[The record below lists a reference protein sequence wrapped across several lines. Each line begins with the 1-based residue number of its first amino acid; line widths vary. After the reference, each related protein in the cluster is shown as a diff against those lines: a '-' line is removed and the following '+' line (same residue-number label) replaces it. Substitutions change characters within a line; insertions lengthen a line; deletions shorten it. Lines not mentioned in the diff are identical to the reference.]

1 MAEALAYFD
10 TSVLI
15 KRYVEEPGS
24 DHARRLMRRYR
35 LLSSVITSVE
45 AVSAL
50 SRRHRVGELTRN
62 HFDAIITRMH
72 ADLLYWDLVELGA
85 GVLEGAK
92 RLILQT
98 PARTLDALHIASALV
113 LQMESGASLPF
124 VTADA
129 RQREA
134 ADYAGL
140 KVVWVT

>member
-10 TSVLI
+10 TSVLV

-50 SRRHRVGELTRN
+50 SRRHRVGELARN
-62 HFDAIITRMH
+62 HFDAIIVRMH
-72 ADLLYWDLVELGA
+72 ADLLYWDMVELGA
-85 GVLEGAK
+85 GVLEGAE

-98 PARTLDALHIASALV
+98 PVRTLDALHIASALV